1 MFDKVLKFFFGDRK
15 EKELKKVLPIVDAIN
30 EEFEKLQAFSD
41 EELKEKVVE
50 VRNSI
55 AEVLNPLE
63 TELEEL
69 RREYQEIADEKEK
82 NKISNIIDEKT
93 ALLKEN
99 TQSILDDHLIE
110 VFAIVKDTCRRLVGL
125 EYDVRGHIV
134 RWDMV
139 PFDVQLIGGI
149 ALHQGNIAEMATG
162 EGKTLVATLPLFL
175 NSLTG
180 RGVHLVTVNDYL
192 VQRDSEWMK
201 PIFDF
206 HEITIGTITNNMPS
220 NLRQQAYA
228 CDITYGTNSEF
239 GFDYLRDNMAVNS
252 KQLVQRNHFFAI
264 IDEADSVLIDE
275 ARTPLII
282 SGPVADSKN
291 YYDDINPIIKKL
303 VYLQNQYVQ
312 KLMSDIRVLQSN
324 GSYTGEESNE
334 LGRKLLLVKRAAP
347 KNKAFIKLMK
357 EPDLKKLVQDYE
369 GWMLRDKKLHE
380 LDAELYY
387 SVEEANHSADLC
399 EKGQDELSKLFPN
412 LFVIEHLDEGLAKID
427 KNESLSLEEKIRQ
440 KEKKTSDYIQKSEY
454 LHNISQLIKA
464 YALFEKDIEYVVV
477 DNKVMIVDEFTGR
490 MMPGRRF
497 SDGLHQA
504 LEAKENVRI
513 EEATQTYATI
523 TLQNFFRM
531 YDKLSG
537 MTGTAITEEPEF
549 VEIYKMPVKAIP
561 TNEKITR
568 ADYDDLIYLT
578 KNEKYN
584 AIIEEIEYWHKQN
597 KPVLVGTVTVEV
609 SEILSRLLKRKNIV
623 HNVLNAKYHEKEAEI
638 VSLAGQPGAVTI
650 ATNMAGRGTDIKLG
664 QGVITM
670 PKENYRNIPKGVSD
684 TAPFGQ
690 PIDGLHIIGT
700 ERHESRRI
708 DRQLRGRAGRQGDP
722 GSSRFYL
729 SLEDDLMRLFGSE
742 RITGLLQR
750 AGLKG
755 GEAITHPWM
764 TNAVEKAQKRVEEQ
778 NFEIRKQLIKYD
790 EVMNQQREVIYKYRR
805 NVLKGYDIKIDI
817 EDMIRNSM
825 ENLVLKNTEG
835 IQYPEDWP
843 LDRIRNWLLTQL
855 NINIPLEELNP
866 PRLNQNILYDIIC
879 EYALKEY
886 EDRENMI
893 GIETMRE
900 IERRSLLEVVDNEWR
915 DHLHEMDILREGISF
930 RAYANK
936 DPLVEYKTESY
947 SLFEELISRIHDQTV
962 RRVYNSYI
970 VTQENIKNLLD
981 KAILT
986 HEDISAYQRSVSPT
1000 GDNKPEPAKI
1010 QPVKN
1015 AEKVGRNDPCPCGSG
1030 LKYKKCCGKMESF
1043 NDNE

>member
-1 MFDKVLKFFFGDRK
+1 
-15 EKELKKVLPIVDAIN
+15 
-30 EEFEKLQAFSD
+30 
-41 EELKEKVVE
+41 
-50 VRNSI
+50 
-55 AEVLNPLE
+55 
-63 TELEEL
+63 
-69 RREYQEIADEKEK
+69 
-82 NKISNIIDEKT
+82 

-537 MTGTAITEEPEF
+537 MTG
-549 VEIYKMPVKAIP
+549 
-561 TNEKITR
+561 
-568 ADYDDLIYLT
+568 
-578 KNEKYN
+578 
-584 AIIEEIEYWHKQN
+584 
-597 KPVLVGTVTVEV
+597 
-609 SEILSRLLKRKNIV
+609 
-623 HNVLNAKYHEKEAEI
+623 
-638 VSLAGQPGAVTI
+638 
-650 ATNMAGRGTDIKLG
+650 
-664 QGVITM
+664 
-670 PKENYRNIPKGVSD
+670 
-684 TAPFGQ
+684 
-690 PIDGLHIIGT
+690 
-700 ERHESRRI
+700 
-708 DRQLRGRAGRQGDP
+708 
-722 GSSRFYL
+722 
-729 SLEDDLMRLFGSE
+729 
-742 RITGLLQR
+742 
-750 AGLKG
+750 
-755 GEAITHPWM
+755 
-764 TNAVEKAQKRVEEQ
+764 
-778 NFEIRKQLIKYD
+778 
-790 EVMNQQREVIYKYRR
+790 
-805 NVLKGYDIKIDI
+805 
-817 EDMIRNSM
+817 
-825 ENLVLKNTEG
+825 
-835 IQYPEDWP
+835 
-843 LDRIRNWLLTQL
+843 
-855 NINIPLEELNP
+855 
-866 PRLNQNILYDIIC
+866 
-879 EYALKEY
+879 
-886 EDRENMI
+886 
-893 GIETMRE
+893 
-900 IERRSLLEVVDNEWR
+900 
-915 DHLHEMDILREGISF
+915 
-930 RAYANK
+930 
-936 DPLVEYKTESY
+936 
-947 SLFEELISRIHDQTV
+947 
-962 RRVYNSYI
+962 
-970 VTQENIKNLLD
+970 
-981 KAILT
+981 
-986 HEDISAYQRSVSPT
+986 
-1000 GDNKPEPAKI
+1000 
-1010 QPVKN
+1010 
-1015 AEKVGRNDPCPCGSG
+1015 
-1030 LKYKKCCGKMESF
+1030 
-1043 NDNE
+1043 